1 MFLVSLLAII
11 ITEEKT
17 LTSLPYV
24 AGVEITKAYSYLCT
38 PVFYKLM
45 SPEKGID
52 YFARID

>member
-45 SPEKGID
+45 PLEKRID
-52 YFARID
+52 YFALD